1 MQQQTSRSPTRL
13 PVQNVCPENNAQ
25 CSVTFDESTGN
36 FPCWFNSDRNDPVEE
51 LHHGMLQ
58 PNVWV
63 LLRSSH
69 TRDRFREDRQLLL
82 LRKRF

>member
-1 MQQQTSRSPTRL
+1 MHSAVLPLMNRREIFLAGPLQTL
-13 PVQNVCPENNAQ
+13 
-25 CSVTFDESTGN
+25 
-36 FPCWFNSDRNDPVEE
+36 RNDPVEE